1 MNQDTIKIT
10 SEDKFIWKVVTLA
23 EAKAI
28 IRKDIFTLHALYDD
42 DSESMIADEAELVD
56 YVKRGVEIGIEVG
69 FVNYKEE
76 QELRSLI
83 KSHDFDFEMSNGAIY
98 KRGNMQRKAIMKLSK
113 HVEQTDFVR
122 WWNRSAP
129 PHLNK
134 PHPNSLLH
142 QN

>member
-10 SEDKFIWKVVTLA
+10 SEDKFIWKIVTLA

-28 IRKDIFTLHALYDD
+28 MRKDIFTLHALYDD
-42 DSESMIADEAELVD
+42 DSESVIADEAELVD

-76 QELRSLI
+76 KELRSLI
-83 KSHDFDFEMSNGAIY
+83 KSHDFDFERSNGGAY
-98 KRGNMQRKAIMKLSK
+98 KRGKMQREVIMKLSQ
-113 HVEQTDFVR
+113 HVKPTDFIK

-129 PHLNK
+129 EYLSLYHT
-134 PHPNSLLH
+134 NSLLH
-142 QN
+142 QQ

>member
-1 MNQDTIKIT
+1 MSQDTIKIT

-42 DSESMIADEAELVD
+42 DSESVIADEAELID

-76 QELRSLI
+76 KELRSLI
-83 KSHDFDFEMSNGAIY
+83 ENHDFDFERSNGLVY
-98 KRGNMQRKAIMKLSK
+98 KIGKIQRNKIIELSK
-113 HVEQTDFVR
+113 FVDPTDFVK

-129 PHLNK
+129 AHLTM
-134 PHPNSLLH
+134 PHPNALTN